1 MKLDEYNEA
10 ELHLSYISR
19 LPMDNRRKFYYFLLL
34 GCLYS
39 HRQQHEEAMR
49 EFHNALETGYN
60 TSSPLMM
67 TVMELQALSQPM
79 MQLILLQKLI
89 DVRIAYLNYASFTF
103 LVLLTCVWVIIYL

>member
-1 MKLDEYNEA
+1 MRLDEYNEA

-34 GCLYS
+34 GHLYS

-49 EFHNALETGYN
+49 EFRNALETGYN

-67 TVMELQALSQPM
+67 TVMELQVLSQPV
-79 MQLILLQKLI
+79 MQLILLKKLVE
-89 DVRIAYLNYASFTF
+89 VRITYLNYGSFIF
-103 LVLLTCVWVIIYL
+103 NK